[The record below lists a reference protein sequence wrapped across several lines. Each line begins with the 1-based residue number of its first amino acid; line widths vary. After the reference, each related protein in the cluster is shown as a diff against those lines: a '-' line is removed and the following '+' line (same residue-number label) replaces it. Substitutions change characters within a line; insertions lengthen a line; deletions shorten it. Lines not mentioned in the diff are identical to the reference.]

1 MEHDARSCRK
11 IVACLFLRQVPKR
24 DVEKVQ
30 PNVSD
35 ATADTAAPLLGT
47 DKPPE
52 PEVIAVRQT
61 PRVASKQEEIQSA
74 LGKAHDDVNYM
85 HKRKCQGLLTKE
97 ECNT

>member
-1 MEHDARSCRK
+1 M
-11 IVACLFLRQVPKR
+11 
-24 DVEKVQ
+24 EKVQ